1 MAKGKYYPVN
11 EKIKDKKLRVIDPE
25 GENLGVLK
33 KDAALA
39 KAKEHGLDL
48 VLVSTS
54 AKPSVAKILDFG
66 KFKFDKRKERQDA
79 RKGKRPDTK
88 TLRFKPNIDDHDL
101 QVRVNRAKEFLKD
114 GDKVKFEIP
123 FYGRMITRKEVGH
136 EKLDKVMERLGD
148 VAEVEKKRW
157 MDGRR
162 LLMMI
167 KPG

>member
-25 GENLGVLK
+25 GENLGIMERTE
-33 KDAALA
+33 ALS
-39 KAKEHGLDL
+39 KAKEHSLDL
-48 VLVSTS
+48 VVVSTS
-54 AKPSVAKILDFG
+54 ATPSVAKIVDFG

-101 QVRVNRAKEFLKD
+101 QVRINRAKEFLEN

-123 FYGRMITRKEVGH
+123 FYGRMITHEEVGH
-136 EKLDKVMERLGD
+136 EKLDKVMEELGD
-148 VAEVEKKRW
+148 LADVEKKPW
-157 MDGRR
+157 IDGRR
-162 LLMMI
+162 LLMMV